1 VRADT
6 YGYATVQM
14 KVIVVNEPA
23 ADFPVTVTVLVPA
36 DRPVPLIRLDPEM
49 ARPAGSPVA
58 L

>member
-1 VRADT
+1 
-6 YGYATVQM
+6 M
-14 KVIVVNEPA
+14 KVIVVLAPV

-36 DRPVPLIRLDPEM
+36 DRPVPLIRPDPEM